1 MNEIEERAFRAA
13 YMLYS
18 KWRETIFETDEQW
31 QTVAED
37 VGTFAKEQ
45 DVDNNQLAWHLLDAI
60 LETMNDLYKNGMK
73 PMPANYFGRDDL

>member
-1 MNEIEERAFRAA
+1 MNEIEERAFRTA

-31 QTVAED
+31 QTLAED

-45 DVDNNQLAWHLLDAI
+45 DVDNNQLAWHLINAI